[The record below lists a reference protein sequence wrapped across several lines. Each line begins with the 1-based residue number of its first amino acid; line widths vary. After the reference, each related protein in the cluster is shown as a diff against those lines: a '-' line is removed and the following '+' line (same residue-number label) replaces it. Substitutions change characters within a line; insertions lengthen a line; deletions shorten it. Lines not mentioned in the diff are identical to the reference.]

1 MCTCFAVYR
10 ERPIYAM
17 NFDFAPIEMKV
28 CLKKSVSGKFICFY
42 IRYFKKYSPL
52 VGMTDTGEFV
62 NLQEM
67 HFIDKK
73 KKDLPQQSK
82 PRVNGMQLFHDYLHG
97 KIQLTEIMTLDEAT
111 NFFMPPSFQVHNMYA
126 NSEGQASVL
135 ECVAGKLQ
143 QQKIMGNTLVM
154 TNFPHTIYKNI
165 QDMDARCQGADRY
178 AIVQKLLNKVN
189 SGDLVEEAFQILKA
203 ARQDNPQH
211 PTQCSMVFDPKNQ
224 AVYFKIRS
232 DWNRIWS
239 ISFIDEVLVEIN
251 SSLVVERLI
260 DESGCFFSEL

>member
-1 MCTCFAVYR
+1 
-10 ERPIYAM
+10 
-17 NFDFAPIEMKV
+17 
-28 CLKKSVSGKFICFY
+28 
-42 IRYFKKYSPL
+42 
-52 VGMTDTGEFV
+52 
-62 NLQEM
+62 
-67 HFIDKK
+67 
-73 KKDLPQQSK
+73 
-82 PRVNGMQLFHDYLHG
+82 
-97 KIQLTEIMTLDEAT
+97 
-111 NFFMPPSFQVHNMYA
+111 MYA

>member
-17 NFDFAPIEMKV
+17 NFDFAPLEMKV

-67 HFIDKK
+67 HFIGKK
-73 KKDLPQQSK
+73 KNVLPRQPNQQL
-82 PRVNGMQLFHDYLHG
+82 NGMQLFHDYLHR
-97 KIQLTEIMTLDEAT
+97 KIKLTEIMALDGSQG
-111 NFFMPPSFQVHNMYA
+111 FFIPPSFQIHNMYA
-126 NSEGQASVL
+126 NSAGQASIL

-143 QQKIMGNTLVM
+143 QQKITGNSLVM

-165 QDMDARCQGADRY
+165 YDIDARCQGAARY
-178 AIVQKLLNKVN
+178 AIVQNLLNKVD
-189 SGDLVEEAFQILKA
+189 SGDSVEAAFHILKA

-224 AVYFKIRS
+224 AVYFKICS

-239 ISFIDEVLVEIN
+239 ISLIDEVLVEMN
-251 SSLVVERLI
+251 SSLVVERLL